1 MGRKGG
7 RKYALKL
14 LVNRRVLEL
23 LGRGRRSVQWDRE
36 VGILQRDYP
45 TFCSL
50 GVQQEACRANQ
61 GTCMYSHLKMPKG
74 V

>member
-7 RKYALKL
+7 RKNALKL
-14 LVNRRVLEL
+14 LVNERVLEL
-23 LGRGRRSVQWDRE
+23 LGLGRRSVQWDRE
-36 VGILQRDYP
+36 AGIPQRDYP

-50 GVQQEACRANQ
+50 GVQQEASRANQ
-61 GTCMYSHLKMPKG
+61 GICTYSHLKMPKG